1 MTYDNTNLT
10 DMHRGIRDTLK
21 KHWWLLMVEGVVL
34 IILGVLAI
42 AYPVVA
48 TIAVDLYI
56 GWLFLIAGVIG
67 LIALFATEDIAAF
80 LWTIVTAA
88 LAVVLGV
95 LLIWK
100 PATGA
105 MSLTFALSAFFFAE
119 GVFQVITS
127 IAYRKALPSTWGW
140 MLASGVCDLILVAII
155 VASWPLSAAWM
166 LGLLAGVNLLTSGVA
181 IVMMAMAARG
191 VVDTVRDSIATAATA
206 RR

>member
-1 MTYDNTNLT
+1 ACLLKKRHRPGGLAPVKERPMTYDNPRLP

-42 AYPVVA
+42 AYPFVA
-48 TIAVDLYI
+48 TIAVDLYV
-56 GWLFLIAGVIG
+56 GWLFLIAGVVG
-67 LIALFATEDIAAF
+67 LIALFATDEIAAF

-105 MSLTFALSAFFFAE
+105 MSLTFALTAFFFAE
-119 GVFQVITS
+119 GLFQVITS
-127 IAYRKALPSTWGW
+127 IAYRKAMPSVWVW
-140 MLASGVCDLILVAII
+140 MLASGLCDLLLVAII
-155 VASWPLSAAWM
+155 VAAWPLSAAWT
-166 LGLLAGVNLLTSGVA
+166 LGLLAGINL
-181 IVMMAMAARG
+181 
-191 VVDTVRDSIATAATA
+191 
-206 RR
+206 

>member
-1 MTYDNTNLT
+1 MTYDNSSLT

-42 AYPVVA
+42 SYPLVA
-48 TIAVDLYI
+48 TIAVDLYL
-56 GWLFLIAGVIG
+56 GWLFLIAGVVG
-67 LIALFATEDIAAF
+67 LIALFAAEDIAAF

-88 LAVVLGV
+88 LAIVLGV

-119 GVFQVITS
+119 GLFQVITS
-127 IAYRKALPSTWGW
+127 IAYRKAMPSVWGW
-140 MLASGVCDLILVAII
+140 MLASGLW
-155 VASWPLSAAWM
+155 SRS
-166 LGLLAGVNLLTSGVA
+166 S
-181 IVMMAMAARG
+181 
-191 VVDTVRDSIATAATA
+191 
-206 RR
+206 

>member
-1 MTYDNTNLT
+1 MTYENPSLT
-10 DMHRGIRDTLK
+10 DMHRGIRATLK

-34 IILGVLAI
+34 IILGILAI
-42 AYPVVA
+42 AYPFVA
-48 TIAVDLYI
+48 TIAVDLYV
-56 GWLFLIAGVIG
+56 GWLFLIAGVVG

-100 PATGA
+100 PAAGA
-105 MSLTFALSAFFFAE
+105 MTLTFALSAFFFAE
-119 GVFQVITS
+119 GLFQVITS
-127 IAYRKALPSTWGW
+127 MAYRKALPGVWGW
-140 MLASGVCDLILVAII
+140 MLASGLCDLLLVAII
-155 VASWPLSAAWM
+155 VAAWPLSAAWT

-191 VVDTVRDSIATAATA
+191 VVETVGNTVAAA
-206 RR
+206 RG

>member
-1 MTYDNTNLT
+1 MTYDNPSLT

-34 IILGVLAI
+34 IVLGVLAI
-42 AYPVVA
+42 AYPLVA
-48 TIAVDLYI
+48 TIAVDLYV

-67 LIALFATEDIAAF
+67 LVALFAAEDIAAF

-88 LAVVLGV
+88 LAIVLGV

-119 GVFQVITS
+119 GLFQVITS
-127 IAYRKALPSTWGW
+127 IAYRKAMPSAWGW
-140 MLASGVCDLILVAII
+140 MLASGLCELLLVAII
-155 VASWPLSAAWM
+155 VAA
-166 LGLLAGVNLLTSGVA
+166 
-181 IVMMAMAARG
+181 
-191 VVDTVRDSIATAATA
+191 
-206 RR
+206 

>member
-1 MTYDNTNLT
+1 MAYDNSNLG

-34 IILGVLAI
+34 IILGILAI
-42 AYPVVA
+42 AYPLVA
-48 TIAVDLYI
+48 TIAVDIYV
-56 GWLFLIAGVIG
+56 GWLFLIAGLVG

-100 PATGA
+100 PAAGA
-105 MSLTFALSAFFFAE
+105 MTLTFALTAFFFAE
-119 GVFQVITS
+119 GLFQVITS
-127 IAYRKALPSTWGW
+127 IAYRKAMPSSWFW
-140 MLASGVCDLILVAII
+140 LLASGLCDLILVAII
-155 VASWPLSAAWM
+155 VAAWPLSAAWT
-166 LGLLAGVNLLTSGVA
+166 LGLLAGVNLLTSGLA
-181 IVMMAMAARG
+181 IVMVAMAARD
-191 VVDTVRDSIATAATA
+191 VVTTVAASVATA

>member
-21 KHWWLLMVEGVVL
+21 KHWWLLLVEGVVL

-67 LIALFATEDIAAF
+67 LIALFAAEDIAAF
-80 LWTIVTAA
+80 LWTLVTAA

-105 MSLTFALSAFFFAE
+105 MSLTFALLAFFFAE
-119 GVFQVITS
+119 GLFQVITS
-127 IAYRKALPSTWGW
+127 IAYRKAIPSGWGW

-191 VVDTVRDSIATAATA
+191 VVDTIRDSIATT

>member
-34 IILGVLAI
+34 IVLGVLAI

-67 LIALFATEDIAAF
+67 LIALFAAEDIAAF

-119 GVFQVITS
+119 SVFQVITS
-127 IAYRKALPSTWGW
+127 IAYRKAMPGAWGW

-155 VASWPLSAAWM
+155 VASWPLSAAWT

-181 IVMMAMAARG
+181 IVMMAMAARD
-191 VVDTVRDSIATAATA
+191 VVTTVADSVATA

>member
-1 MTYDNTNLT
+1 MTADNANLT
-10 DMHRGIRDTLK
+10 DMHRGIRATLK

-34 IILGVLAI
+34 IVLGVLAI
-42 AYPVVA
+42 AYPFVA

-56 GWLFLIAGVIG
+56 GWLFLIAGVVG

-100 PATGA
+100 PAEGA
-105 MSLTFALSAFFFAE
+105 MTLTFALTAFFFAE
-119 GVFQVITS
+119 GLFQVITS
-127 IAYRKALPSTWGW
+127 IAYRKAMPSSWFW
-140 MLASGVCDLILVAII
+140 LLASGLCDLLLVAVI
-155 VASWPLSAAWM
+155 VAAWPLSAAWT
-166 LGLLAGVNLLTSGVA
+166 LGLLAGVNLLTSGLA
-181 IVMMAMAARG
+181 IVMVAMAARD
-191 VVDTVRDSIATAATA
+191 VVDTVKDAVTTA

>member
-34 IILGVLAI
+34 IILGILAI
-42 AYPVVA
+42 GYPVVA

-67 LIALFATEDIAAF
+67 LIALFAAEDIAAF

-127 IAYRKALPSTWGW
+127 IAYRKVIPSVWGW

-155 VASWPLSAAWM
+155 VASWPLSAAWT

-191 VVDTVRDSIATAATA
+191 VVDTIRDSIATA

>member
-1 MTYDNTNLT
+1 M
-10 DMHRGIRDTLK
+10 
-21 KHWWLLMVEGVVL
+21 
-34 IILGVLAI
+34 
-42 AYPVVA
+42 A

-56 GWLFLIAGVIG
+56 GWLFLIAGVVG
-67 LIALFATEDIAAF
+67 LIALFAAEDIAAF

-105 MSLTFALSAFFFAE
+105 MSLTFALTAFFFAE
-119 GVFQVITS
+119 GLFQVITS
-127 IAYRKALPSTWGW
+127 IAYRKAMPSVWGW
-140 MLASGVCDLILVAII
+140 MLASGLCDLLLVAII
-155 VASWPLSAAWM
+155 VAAWPLSAAWT

-181 IVMMAMAARG
+181 IVMMAMAARDI
-191 VVDTVRDSIATAATA
+191 VETVQDSIATA

>member
-1 MTYDNTNLT
+1 
-10 DMHRGIRDTLK
+10 MHRGIRDTLK

-67 LIALFATEDIAAF
+67 LIALFAAEDIAAF
-80 LWTIVTAA
+80 LWTLVTAA

-119 GVFQVITS
+119 GAVSGHHVDRLSQGD
-127 IAYRKALPSTWGW
+127 PGGWGW

-155 VASWPLSAAWM
+155 VASWPLSAAWT

-191 VVDTVRDSIATAATA
+191 VVDTIRDSIATT

>member
-1 MTYDNTNLT
+1 MTYDNPNLT

-42 AYPVVA
+42 GYPLVA
-48 TIAVDLYI
+48 TITVDLYV
-56 GWLFLIAGVIG
+56 GWLFLIAGVVG
-67 LIALFATEDIAAF
+67 LIALFAAEDIAAF
-80 LWTIVTAA
+80 LWTVVTAA
-88 LAVVLGV
+88 LALVLGV

-100 PATGA
+100 PAEGA
-105 MSLTFALSAFFFAE
+105 MSLTFALTAFFFAE

-127 IAYRKALPSTWGW
+127 IAYRKAIPSVWGW
-140 MLASGVCDLILVAII
+140 MLASGLCDLLLVAII
-155 VASWPLSAAWM
+155 VAAWPLSAAWT

-191 VVDTVRDSIATAATA
+191 VVETVKDSISTA